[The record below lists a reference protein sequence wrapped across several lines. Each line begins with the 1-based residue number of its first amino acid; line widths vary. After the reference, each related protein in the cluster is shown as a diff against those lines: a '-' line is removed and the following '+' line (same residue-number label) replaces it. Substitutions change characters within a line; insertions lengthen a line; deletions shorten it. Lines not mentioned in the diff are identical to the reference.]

1 MADDSLLIGV
11 RKKHTIPD
19 DCTNSEVIA
28 LIDEYVRQERDR
40 QILKDHWFGG
50 LTFEGLAEKHYL
62 SVTRIKEI
70 VYKCGDKVL
79 FKIHTK

>member
-1 MADDSLLIGV
+1 MADDSLLTSV

-19 DCTNSEVIA
+19 DCTNSEVLS
-28 LIDEYVRQERDR
+28 LISEYVRLERDQ
-40 QILKDHWFGG
+40 QILRDHWFGG
-50 LTFEGLAEKHYL
+50 LTFEALAEKHYL

-79 FKIHTK
+79 LKIHTK